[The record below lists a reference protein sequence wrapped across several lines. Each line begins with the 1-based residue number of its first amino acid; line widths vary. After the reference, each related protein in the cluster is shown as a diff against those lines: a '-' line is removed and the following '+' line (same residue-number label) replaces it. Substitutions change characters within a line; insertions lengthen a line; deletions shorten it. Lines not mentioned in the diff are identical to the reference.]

1 MFFFFQVVGN
11 QIFCDFTK
19 FLLILKFKIVY
30 LFSGGRECGFPGTPR
45 NGSLVESAGLLYQI
59 GENVTYECQMSF
71 VLFGPNY
78 RTCQENGTWSGTVP
92 ECRKFLHI
100 GIKLWKIKINFRELL
115 FKFSLHSF
123 FHTSY
128 TIFVNILCKKKS
140 CIFLKYCEFCIFMFS
155 RKNSR
160 LVGFTFLMNKS
171 LFFHITTNIIK

>member
-123 FHTSY
+123 FYTSY
-128 TIFVNILCKKKS
+128 TIFVNILCKKK
-140 CIFLKYCEFCIFMFS
+140 IMYF
-155 RKNSR
+155 
-160 LVGFTFLMNKS
+160 
-171 LFFHITTNIIK
+171 

>member
-1 MFFFFQVVGN
+1 MF
-11 QIFCDFTK
+11 IF
-19 FLLILKFKIVY
+19 
-30 LFSGGRECGFPGTPR
+30 FSGGRECGFPGTPR

-123 FHTSY
+123 FLYIIYYFCKHFMQKKIMY
-128 TIFVNILCKKKS
+128 FFKVLWILHFYVFKE
-140 CIFLKYCEFCIFMFS
+140 EFTPC
-155 RKNSR
+155 
-160 LVGFTFLMNKS
+160 G
-171 LFFHITTNIIK
+171 FHIFDE